1 MTEHNKSDSC
11 SFFSRCCIILSHY
24 DRLALLNGK
33 PIRPEIDRE
42 VSCLCCIYGA
52 CSVWGTITLLPEY
65 DITLYV
71 SFIGFTFTSVPSPS
85 PNENKGP
92 KTAFEIL
99 LVVVV
104 LSVVAPASPPRL
116 PIVVFVTSVA
126 LANWTNN
133 DGAPAIT
140 TVPPNAI
147 IVTATISHVTFRR
160 FILCKE

>member
-1 MTEHNKSDSC
+1 MAPVV
-11 SFFSRCCIILSHY
+11 F
-24 DRLALLNGK
+24 G
-33 PIRPEIDRE
+33 
-42 VSCLCCIYGA
+42 
-52 CSVWGTITLLPEY
+52 GTITLLPEY

-133 DGAPAIT
+133 DGDSFYAR
-140 TVPPNAI
+140 ND
-147 IVTATISHVTFRR
+147 
-160 FILCKE
+160 K